1 MAKGKT
7 IKQVMTKGLLE
18 KDLTEFER
26 RFELSSE
33 EYYAQY
39 LEGVVGDWISD
50 QDAIWWAGTYECYST
65 MQQRFGQRGSMRE
78 IQISKLMSN
87 PPPSQ

>member
-26 RFELSSE
+26 RFGMSSE

-39 LEGVVGDWISD
+39 VEGEIGDWISD
-50 QDAIWWAGTYECYST
+50 QDAIWWAGTYECYLT
-65 MQQRFGQRGSMRE
+65 MQQRLGQMGKARE
-78 IQISKLMSN
+78 AVVS
-87 PPPSQ
+87 